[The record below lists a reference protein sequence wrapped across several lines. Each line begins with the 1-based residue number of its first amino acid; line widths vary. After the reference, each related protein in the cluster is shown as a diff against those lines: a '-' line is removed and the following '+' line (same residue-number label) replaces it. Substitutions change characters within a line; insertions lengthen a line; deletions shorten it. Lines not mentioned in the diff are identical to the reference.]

1 MKIFEFWESING
13 LCVVVAETEQE
24 ARELIKKDS
33 YINYHE
39 HYTLMNEYNVTD
51 KAVIIKIY
59 SETFCSCG
67 D

>member
-13 LCVVVAETEQE
+13 LCVVAETEQE

-51 KAVIIKIY
+51 KAVIIKRY